1 MTLKQKLLSCLAL
14 FAAVTL
20 LIVGASYWSAK
31 TNEEALTSILK
42 DRVLPMRDL
51 KVTADSYAINI
62 VDAAHKARNGN
73 LSFAEAAGQVREG
86 ESRLRDAWKRYRA
99 TKIDGDEEQLAR
111 AAETQMKLSNAKVG
125 RLTEILAREDRPALD
140 RFVVDDLYRAIDP
153 VSAAIGKL
161 VDLQIGVA
169 SDVTTGALSTLKW
182 ALTIMLVLALGAAV
196 VLIIAYMTI
205 TRKVVAPINT
215 LAHIIADLARSSGE
229 AKLPNLDQ
237 KDEIGAITRAVD
249 EFLDSVIAKER
260 LVAAAAAAEQNV
272 VTGSLR
278 DSLAALS
285 AGDLSSPIVVD
296 YPPAYAELKTNFN
309 EALGSLRSLIG
320 SVAESASSIRTGS
333 GEIAHASED
342 LARRTESNAASIEET
357 SAAITQMDSRL
368 RDTAAAAAATVQRA
382 DGAIA
387 TVTGG
392 RSVADEAMQAM
403 GRVSE
408 CAKGID
414 SVIEGLDK
422 IAFQTRVLA
431 MNAAVEAGRAGDAG
445 RGFAVVADLVSALAM
460 RAEEEAK
467 LAREQLT
474 VTQAEI
480 VTAVGAVQKV
490 DGALA
495 NISGDV
501 GQVHDLLATMAA
513 DNEAQSSAITQISV
527 AIGTMDHS
535 TQQNAAMVEETSAAA
550 RNLTLEVQALSEQA
564 SRFRVDGRA
573 LRTLAFYPNSMEG
586 RDLVQGY
593 AAA

>member
-249 EFLDSVIAKER
+249 EFLDSVIVKER